1 MTRHPM
7 QWLIQ
12 KLAERFVALFG
23 RMFASRVE
31 TMVLLQEVADQEA
44 IEQQV
49 KELEQAG
56 LPQLAEQLR
65 NRAAVLTADNP
76 ASLALPVVRNIAQD
90 DFADGPLTM
99 PLGDP
104 TESPSATTGNRKLS
118 AKAPK

>member
-1 MTRHPM
+1 MTQHPM

-31 TMVLLQEVADQEA
+31 TMVLLQEMADQEA

-49 KELEQAG
+49 KELESAG

-65 NRAAVLTADNP
+65 TRAQALSSDNP
-76 ASLALPVVRNIAQD
+76 ASLALPAVRNIAQD
-90 DFADGPLTM
+90 DFATLPAALT
-99 PLGDP
+99 PD
-104 TESPSATTGNRKLS
+104 SANATGSTTSRRLS
-118 AKAPK
+118 AKSGK